1 MAADR
6 DTVRLHARRP
16 VLGAPIGEH
25 EMPYACADYEA
36 DDLRAARGT
45 IAGIAGGVVCW
56 LALAALIAVGVWA
69 IELLAGV

>member
-1 MAADR
+1 MSADR

-56 LALAALIAVGVWA
+56 LALAAIAGLVWWA
-69 IELLAGV
+69 VELLAQ